1 MDAAK
6 PIKGRISHHRRT
18 AFCAF
23 ALATFSCILG
33 LSFCLLKSPQARS
46 HAYLAAAVE
55 AMDKSQP
62 EQAAA
67 AVLQAV
73 RLNPMLPEGWHL
85 LSKMLQQK
93 GDDNAAAQARS
104 IAARVQQN
112 PRDASPVYAMPAEFK
127 LSLLALAETQTP

>member
-1 MDAAK
+1 MDAAT
-6 PIKGRISHHRRT
+6 PIKGRNPTSRRT

-23 ALATFSCILG
+23 GLAVFSCLLG

-46 HAYLAAAVE
+46 QAYLAAAVE
-55 AMDKSQP
+55 AMDNNQP

-67 AVLQAV
+67 AALQAV

-85 LSKMLQQK
+85 LSQMLQQK
-93 GDDNAAAQARS
+93 GDENAAAQARS

-112 PRDASPVYAMPAEFK
+112 PRDSAPVYAMPAEFK
-127 LSLLALAETQTP
+127 LSLLALAETQIP